1 MKEKNLMLSGKLY
14 KAADDELKQDFL
26 YARKITRQINLT
38 AEDESEKRQL
48 LFKQLFK
55 STGNNFYIEPPFHCD
70 YGKNISIGENFYA
83 NYDCI
88 IIDVCNVNIGNNVFL
103 APRVC
108 IYTAAHPIDAEVR
121 NTGLEYGK
129 EINIGNNVWVCG
141 NVVINPGVTIGDN
154 VVIGSGA
161 VVTKNIPSDVV
172 AAGNPCKVIRKIT
185 GEDKLKWHKLAQEYF
200 SSK

>member
-1 MKEKNLMLSGKLY
+1 M
-14 KAADDELKQDFL
+14 
-26 YARKITRQINLT
+26 
-38 AEDESEKRQL
+38 
-48 LFKQLFK
+48 
-55 STGNNFYIEPPFHCD
+55 
-70 YGKNISIGENFYA
+70 
-83 NYDCI
+83 
-88 IIDVCNVNIGNNVFL
+88 CNVNIGNNVFL

-129 EINIGNNVWVCG
+129 EVNIGNNVWICG

-172 AAGNPCKVIRKIT
+172 AAGNPCTVIRKIT

-200 SSK
+200 NSK

>member
-26 YARKITRQINLT
+26 YAKKITRQINLT

-83 NYDCI
+83 LMCVTSI
-88 IIDVCNVNIGNNVFL
+88 LAIMCFWLREFVFTQRL
-103 APRVC
+103 ILLMQKFAIPVWSMEKKL
-108 IYTAAHPIDAEVR
+108 ILVIMYGFAE
-121 NTGLEYGK
+121 TL
-129 EINIGNNVWVCG
+129 
-141 NVVINPGVTIGDN
+141 
-154 VVIGSGA
+154 
-161 VVTKNIPSDVV
+161 
-172 AAGNPCKVIRKIT
+172 
-185 GEDKLKWHKLAQEYF
+185 
-200 SSK
+200 

>member
-26 YARKITRQINLT
+26 YAKKITRQINLT

-55 STGNNFYIEPPFHCD
+55 STGKNFYIEPPFHCD

-88 IIDVCNVNIGNNVFL
+88 IIDVCNVNIGNNVWLREFVFTQL
-103 APRVC
+103 LILLMQKFAIPVWSMEKKL
-108 IYTAAHPIDAEVR
+108 ILVIMYGFAE
-121 NTGLEYGK
+121 TL
-129 EINIGNNVWVCG
+129 
-141 NVVINPGVTIGDN
+141 
-154 VVIGSGA
+154 
-161 VVTKNIPSDVV
+161 
-172 AAGNPCKVIRKIT
+172 
-185 GEDKLKWHKLAQEYF
+185 
-200 SSK
+200 

>member
-1 MKEKNLMLSGKLY
+1 MQKFAIPVWSMEKKL
-14 KAADDELKQDFL
+14 
-26 YARKITRQINLT
+26 
-38 AEDESEKRQL
+38 
-48 LFKQLFK
+48 
-55 STGNNFYIEPPFHCD
+55 
-70 YGKNISIGENFYA
+70 
-83 NYDCI
+83 
-88 IIDVCNVNIGNNVFL
+88 
-103 APRVC
+103 
-108 IYTAAHPIDAEVR
+108 
-121 NTGLEYGK
+121 
-129 EINIGNNVWVCG
+129 IGNNVWICG

>member
-14 KAADDELKQDFL
+14 KAVDDELKQDFL
-26 YARKITRQINLT
+26 YAKKITRQINLT

-55 STGNNFYIEPPFHCD
+55 STGKKFYIEPPFHCD

-88 IIDVCNVNIGNNVFL
+88 IIDVCNV
-103 APRVC
+103 
-108 IYTAAHPIDAEVR
+108 
-121 NTGLEYGK
+121 K
-129 EINIGNNVWVCG
+129 
-141 NVVINPGVTIGDN
+141 IGDN

>member
-26 YARKITRQINLT
+26 YAKKITRQINLT

-55 STGNNFYIEPPFHCD
+55 STGKKFYIEPPFHCD

-108 IYTAAHPIDAEVR
+108 ITQLLILLMQKFAIPVWSMEKKLILVIMYGFAE
-121 NTGLEYGK
+121 TL
-129 EINIGNNVWVCG
+129 
-141 NVVINPGVTIGDN
+141 
-154 VVIGSGA
+154 
-161 VVTKNIPSDVV
+161 
-172 AAGNPCKVIRKIT
+172 
-185 GEDKLKWHKLAQEYF
+185 
-200 SSK
+200 

>member
-26 YARKITRQINLT
+26 YAKKITRQINLT

-55 STGNNFYIEPPFHCD
+55 STGKKFYIEPPFHCD
-70 YGKNISIGENFYA
+70 YGKNIWI
-83 NYDCI
+83 
-88 IIDVCNVNIGNNVFL
+88 
-103 APRVC
+103 
-108 IYTAAHPIDAEVR
+108 
-121 NTGLEYGK
+121 
-129 EINIGNNVWVCG
+129 CG